1 MFSRR
6 PSRALKY
13 QANIC
18 AVISLSPGGCW
29 PSRPD
34 QRTRVHRLHPAHQ
47 RPSRSSRRAS
57 VHPRHPDRRGVPHD
71 TIDTAEL
78 CVSELVTNAVIPN
91 RPAAELMARLHADVL
106 TVSVRDSGGDSVVRA
121 ESFND
126 PLRVAGRGL
135 SLVEALTTGLGDRAR
150 CRRHDGLVRAPE
162 RVGYCLTKVAP
173 EVRLE
178 LRPHDRQQP
187 RTGADRPCLALV
199 RAPSE

>member
-1 MFSRR
+1 VAAGRLGRTSGHGFIASIRLTNDHLAPAAARLFIRATLTDGASRTT
-6 PSRALKY
+6 PS
-13 QANIC
+13 
-18 AVISLSPGGCW
+18 
-29 PSRPD
+29 
-34 QRTRVHRLHPAHQ
+34 
-47 RPSRSSRRAS
+47 
-57 VHPRHPDRRGVPHD
+57 
-71 TIDTAEL
+71 TAEL

-150 CRRHDGLVRAPE
+150 CPRHDGLVRAPE

-187 RTGADRPCLALV
+187 GTGADRPCLALV